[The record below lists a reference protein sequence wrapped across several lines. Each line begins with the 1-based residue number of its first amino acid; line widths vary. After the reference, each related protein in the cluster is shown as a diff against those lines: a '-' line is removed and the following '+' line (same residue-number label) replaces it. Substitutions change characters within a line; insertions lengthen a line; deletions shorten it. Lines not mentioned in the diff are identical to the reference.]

1 VKVKQRPRSSVVL
14 AAAAVLTAAGAVTL
28 QPWADLGTGD
38 RPSVL
43 TVAPDGVSPAERV
56 TIPESLRSP
65 LLGLAE
71 GDALAVQDWP
81 VAPGVVRSLTFR
93 RASVYAPDAEI
104 FVVEAGQTRTVPR
117 SSLAFLRGESSDGGT
132 LALLAL
138 DPGTGAFTGMTLVDG
153 EAFELLAPPAARPGE
168 FLLAPRDGLLPAGSE
183 PLQSLCSQDQVPR
196 IASGLGAGLGPAGS
210 LSLASRHYVVVA
222 VDTDSEL
229 LALKFANNTTSAVN
243 YLADIF
249 ARMNVFYERDLNVH
263 LSQGTTFL
271 RIGEPD
277 PYSQGSSGVATFQQ
291 LDEFG
296 DYWAANYGS
305 VSRGLAAMFSGKS
318 PANNSAAGIAWIGG
332 TCSSSYGYSFSMVF
346 KVSYNAGDASLV
358 GHELGHN
365 VGANHTHCLN
375 PPVDICY
382 NQEAGCYSGATTA
395 CPTPGT
401 INGQPNIRGTLMSYC
416 HMLAGC
422 SKSDVFH
429 EGSEAETD
437 AHLGARIGVCVI
449 PGATPPVPTP
459 IVVVAGTPTPTPTRT
474 STPTPTPIAS
484 PTPTPV
490 PAATSFFAL
499 TPCRVLDTRNANG
512 PLGGP
517 ALAAGAT
524 RVFTVTGVCGIP
536 SDATSI
542 SVNATITSPTAAGFL
557 ALYAGNGTWSGAS
570 TISFSVGQTRANNA
584 VAMLATDGSGGFA
597 VLNSSSGTVHFIVDV
612 NGYFR

>member
-1 VKVKQRPRSSVVL
+1 VKVTRLPRSSLAL
-14 AAAAVLTAAGAVTL
+14 AAAAAFTAVGAVTL
-28 QPWADLGTGD
+28 PPWADLGAGE
-38 RPSVL
+38 RSSVL

-56 TIPESLRSP
+56 TIPDSLKSP

-71 GDALAVQDWP
+71 GDALAVQAWP

-93 RASVYAPDAEI
+93 RASVYAPDAEV

-117 SSLAFLRGESSDGGT
+117 SSLVFLRGESSDGGT

-138 DPGTGAFTGMTLVDG
+138 DPGTGGITGMTLVDG
-153 EAFELLAPPAARPGE
+153 EAFELLAPPSARPNE
-168 FLLAPRDGLLPAGSE
+168 ILLAPRDGLLPPGSQ
-183 PLQSLCSQDQVPR
+183 PLQSLCSQDQVPK
-196 IASGLGAGLGPAGS
+196 IASGLDAGLRTAGS
-210 LSLASRHYVVVA
+210 LSLSSRHYIVVA

-277 PYSQGSSGVATFQQ
+277 PYSQGSTGGATIQQ
-291 LDEFG
+291 LNEFG
-296 DYWAANYGS
+296 NYWAANYGS

-318 PANNSAAGIAWIGG
+318 PSDYSAAGIAWVGG

-346 KVSYNAGDASLV
+346 KASFNANDASLV
-358 GHELGHN
+358 GHEFGHN
-365 VGANHTHCLN
+365 VGANHTHCLV
-375 PPVDICY
+375 PPVDTCY
-382 NQEAGCYSGATTA
+382 SGETGCYSGATA

-416 HMLAGC
+416 HILAGC

-429 EGSEAETD
+429 ERSEAETD
-437 AHLGARIGVCVI
+437 AHLGARIGVCVF
-449 PGATPPVPTP
+449 PGASPPVPSPTV
-459 IVVVAGTPTPTPTRT
+459 IVAGTPTPTPTRT
-474 STPTPTPIAS
+474 ATPTPTPVAS

-490 PAATSFFAL
+490 PAATSFYPL
-499 TPCRVLDTRNANG
+499 TPCRIVDTRNVNG

-524 RVFTVTGVCGIP
+524 RLFTVTGVCGIP
-536 SDATSI
+536 ANATSI
-542 SVNATITSPTAAGFL
+542 SVNVTITSPTLAGWL
-557 ALYAGNGTWSGAS
+557 ALYPGNGSWPGVSN
-570 TISFSVGQTRANNA
+570 INFSAGQTRANNA
-584 VAMLATDGSGGFA
+584 VVFLATDGSGQVA
-597 VLNSSSGTVHFIVDV
+597 VRNGSNGAVHFILDV
-612 NGYFR
+612 NGYFW

>member
-1 VKVKQRPRSSVVL
+1 MKVTRLPRSSLAL
-14 AAAAVLTAAGAVTL
+14 AAAAAFTAVGAVTL
-28 QPWADLGTGD
+28 PPWADLGAGE
-38 RPSVL
+38 RSSVL

-56 TIPESLRSP
+56 TIPDSLKSP

-71 GDALAVQDWP
+71 GDALAVQAWP

-93 RASVYAPDAEI
+93 RASVYAPDAEV

-117 SSLAFLRGESSDGGT
+117 SSLVFLRGESSDGGT

-138 DPGTGAFTGMTLVDG
+138 DPGTGGITGMTLVDG
-153 EAFELLAPPAARPGE
+153 EAFELLAPPSARPNE
-168 FLLAPRDGLLPAGSE
+168 ILLAPRDGLLPPGSQ
-183 PLQSLCSQDQVPR
+183 PLQSLCSQDQVPK
-196 IASGLGAGLGPAGS
+196 IASGLDAGLRTAGS
-210 LSLASRHYVVVA
+210 LSLSSRHYIVVA

-277 PYSQGSSGVATFQQ
+277 PYSQGSTGGATIQQ
-291 LDEFG
+291 LNEFG
-296 DYWAANYGS
+296 NYWAANYGS

-318 PANNSAAGIAWIGG
+318 PSDYSAAGIAWVGG

-346 KVSYNAGDASLV
+346 KASFNANDASLV
-358 GHELGHN
+358 GHEFGHN
-365 VGANHTHCLN
+365 VGANHTHCLV
-375 PPVDICY
+375 PPVDTCY
-382 NQEAGCYSGATTA
+382 SGETGCYSGATA

-416 HMLAGC
+416 HILAGC

-429 EGSEAETD
+429 ERSEAETD
-437 AHLGARIGVCVI
+437 AHLGARIGVCVF
-449 PGATPPVPTP
+449 PGASPPVPSPTV
-459 IVVVAGTPTPTPTRT
+459 IVAGTPTPTPTRT
-474 STPTPTPIAS
+474 ATPTPTPVAS

-490 PAATSFFAL
+490 PAATSFYPL
-499 TPCRVLDTRNANG
+499 TPCRIVDTRNVNG

-524 RVFTVTGVCGIP
+524 RLFTVTGVCGIP
-536 SDATSI
+536 ANATSI
-542 SVNATITSPTAAGFL
+542 SVNVTITSPTLAGWL
-557 ALYAGNGTWSGAS
+557 ALYPGNGSWPGVSN
-570 TISFSVGQTRANNA
+570 INFSAGQTRANNA
-584 VAMLATDGSGGFA
+584 VVFLATDGSGQVA
-597 VLNSSSGTVHFIVDV
+597 VRNGSNGAVHFILDV
-612 NGYFR
+612 NGYFW